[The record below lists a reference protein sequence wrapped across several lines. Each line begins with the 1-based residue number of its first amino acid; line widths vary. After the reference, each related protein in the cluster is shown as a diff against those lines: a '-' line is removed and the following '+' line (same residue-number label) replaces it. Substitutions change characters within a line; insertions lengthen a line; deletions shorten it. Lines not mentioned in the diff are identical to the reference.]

1 MCYYNGQRVS
11 HEEFIRLHT
20 MEKLT
25 ADFNFLDKD
34 LSVGFT
40 YDLNAVVVAVPGQQD
55 FDIVQMEWGFIPP
68 YLKTRQDVKNMRFGY
83 KDAKGQYRP
92 PITTLNAIGEE
103 VIKPGKMFRAAGLK
117 RRCLVLS
124 SGFFEWRHIYP
135 LNKKTGE
142 PLKKSITYP
151 YYISVKDQPYF
162 YMAGIW
168 QPWADKET
176 GELVNTFAIV
186 TTSANKLMEQVHNTK
201 KRMPTILRD
210 ELAYEWLFA
219 DLSEERI
226 TELATTQFP
235 ADEMTASTICK
246 EFRETLEP
254 TKAFEYED
262 LPALELSI

>member
-11 HEEFIRLHT
+11 HEEFIRLHS
-20 MEKLT
+20 MSRAT
-25 ADFNFLDKD
+25 ADFDFLDKD

-40 YDLNAVVVAVPGQQD
+40 YNLNAVVVPVPGKQD
-55 FDIVQMEWGFIPP
+55 FDIVQMEWGFIPI
-68 YLKTRQDVKNMRFGY
+68 YARARQDVKNMRFGY

-92 PITTLNAIGEE
+92 PITTLNAMGEE
-103 VIKPGKMFRAAGLK
+103 LLKPGKIYRDAGLK

-135 LNKKTGE
+135 INKKTGE

-151 YYISVKDQPYF
+151 YYIGVKDQPYF

-176 GELVNTFAIV
+176 GEMVNTFAIV
-186 TTSANKLMEQVHNTK
+186 TTTANNLMEQVHNTK
-201 KRMPTILRD
+201 KRMPTILND
-210 ELAYEWLFA
+210 DLAYEWMFG

-235 ADEMTASTICK
+235 TELMTACTIAK
-246 EFRETLEP
+246 DFRESVEP
-254 TKAFEYED
+254 TMAFEYED
-262 LPALELSI
+262 LAALELSI